1 MESPESQS
9 SRDAILV
16 SARREIERAGIL
28 GLRVADVASG
38 ANSSITQIYRFFKN
52 RDGLLARVLGDMY
65 DEFTEN
71 AVSYYKAQI
80 ENVNPL
86 TVDTLV
92 DAIPYQ
98 LTPEAMRIQELRLQI
113 LAASTTNEPLRQRL
127 QAVAL
132 CLTDALLLD
141 LEQQRLAAR
150 LAQQE
155 QQLRLLVHQLR
166 NPLTALRTFA
176 ALLQRRLGPDSQQRD
191 LVEGLLAE
199 ERQLNR
205 YVEAISDQLRGNARR
220 ALRAINRFPVCEIE
234 DLLAGAQLDPATAR
248 PVDPRLTAHDP

>member
-9 SRDAILV
+9 SRDAILA

-127 QAVAL
+127 EVCSQNLLTLWNQGLDEIESRMAPGEHFDRRVFIMVLAL
-132 CLTDALLLD
+132 
-141 LEQQRLAAR
+141 Q
-150 LAQQE
+150 
-155 QQLRLLVHQLR
+155 
-166 NPLTALRTFA
+166 NP
-176 ALLQRRLGPDSQQRD
+176 
-191 LVEGLLAE
+191 
-199 ERQLNR
+199 
-205 YVEAISDQLRGNARR
+205 YYR
-220 ALRAINRFPVCEIE
+220 ALIGEHGFTEDEYRRFLRDKMRV
-234 DLLAGAQLDPATAR
+234 G
-248 PVDPRLTAHDP
+248 

>member
-9 SRDAILV
+9 NRDAILA

-71 AVSYYKAQI
+71 AVSYYKTQI

-86 TVDTLV
+86 TIDTLV

-98 LTPEAMRIQELRLQI
+98 LTPEAMRIQEIRLQI
-113 LAASTTNEPLRQRL
+113 LAASTSNEPLRQRL
-127 QAVAL
+127 EVCSQNM
-132 CLTDALLLD
+132 LTLWNEGLD
-141 LEQQRLAAR
+141 EIESRLAPGEKFDRRVFIMVLALQNPYYRALIGEHGFTEDEYRRFLRDKMR
-150 LAQQE
+150 LA
-155 QQLRLLVHQLR
+155 
-166 NPLTALRTFA
+166 
-176 ALLQRRLGPDSQQRD
+176 
-191 LVEGLLAE
+191 
-199 ERQLNR
+199 
-205 YVEAISDQLRGNARR
+205 
-220 ALRAINRFPVCEIE
+220 
-234 DLLAGAQLDPATAR
+234 
-248 PVDPRLTAHDP
+248 

>member
-9 SRDAILV
+9 SRDAILA

-71 AVSYYKAQI
+71 AVSYYKTQI

-86 TVDTLV
+86 TIDTLV

-98 LTPEAMRIQELRLQI
+98 LTPEAMQIQEIRLQI
-113 LAASTTNEPLRQRL
+113 LAASTSNEPLRQRL
-127 QAVAL
+127 EVCSQNM
-132 CLTDALLLD
+132 LTLWNEGLD
-141 LEQQRLAAR
+141 EIESRLAPGEKFDR
-150 LAQQE
+150 RVFIMVLALQNPYYRALIGE
-155 QQLRLLVHQLR
+155 HGFTEDEYRRFLRDKM
-166 NPLTALRTFA
+166 
-176 ALLQRRLGPDSQQRD
+176 RLG
-191 LVEGLLAE
+191 
-199 ERQLNR
+199 
-205 YVEAISDQLRGNARR
+205 
-220 ALRAINRFPVCEIE
+220 
-234 DLLAGAQLDPATAR
+234 
-248 PVDPRLTAHDP
+248 

>member
-71 AVSYYKAQI
+71 AVSFYKAQI

-86 TVDTLV
+86 TIDTLV

-98 LTPEAMRIQELRLQI
+98 LTPEAMRIQEIRLQI
-113 LAASTTNEPLRQRL
+113 LAASTSNEPLRQRL
-127 QAVAL
+127 EVCTQNL
-132 CLTDALLLD
+132 LTLW
-141 LEQQRLAAR
+141 
-150 LAQQE
+150 
-155 QQLRLLVHQLR
+155 
-166 NPLTALRTFA
+166 N
-176 ALLQRRLGPDSQQRD
+176 
-191 LVEGLLAE
+191 EGLDEIESRLSPGEKFDRRVFIMVLAL
-199 ERQLNR
+199 QNP
-205 YVEAISDQLRGNARR
+205 YYR
-220 ALRAINRFPVCEIE
+220 ALIGEHGFTEDEYRRFLR
-234 DLLAGAQLDPATAR
+234 DKMRRD
-248 PVDPRLTAHDP
+248 

>member
-9 SRDAILV
+9 SRDAILA

-71 AVSYYKAQI
+71 AVSFYKAQI

-86 TVDTLV
+86 TIDTLV

-98 LTPEAMRIQELRLQI
+98 LTPEAMRIQEIRLQI
-113 LAASTTNEPLRQRL
+113 LAASTSNEPLRQRL
-127 QAVAL
+127 EVCTQNL
-132 CLTDALLLD
+132 LTLWNEGLD
-141 LEQQRLAAR
+141 EIESRLAPGEKFDRRVFIMVLALQNPYYRALIGEHGFTEDEYRQFLRDKMR
-150 LAQQE
+150 LA
-155 QQLRLLVHQLR
+155 
-166 NPLTALRTFA
+166 
-176 ALLQRRLGPDSQQRD
+176 
-191 LVEGLLAE
+191 
-199 ERQLNR
+199 
-205 YVEAISDQLRGNARR
+205 
-220 ALRAINRFPVCEIE
+220 
-234 DLLAGAQLDPATAR
+234 
-248 PVDPRLTAHDP
+248 